1 MTWEF
6 PPLTVRCRWTYSPK
20 TFKRGEASCFFENC
34 YYVLPIKGCSLD
46 PAWSSFNSFPGDAFS
61 ESASI
66 TIIIVIYDLNHQIQL
81 WSIRI
86 TIKTWQDQEML
97 SSLISTMLGGNAEI
111 QVPIWFSFQSDV
123 LIVRYNVFGCY
134 SNHTDMDAIV
144 NVFPQ
149 DVRPYSGSDASG
161 GTMYNIDRSDT
172 FGRRRMDIDGEK

>member
-1 MTWEF
+1 
-6 PPLTVRCRWTYSPK
+6 
-20 TFKRGEASCFFENC
+20 
-34 YYVLPIKGCSLD
+34 
-46 PAWSSFNSFPGDAFS
+46 
-61 ESASI
+61 
-66 TIIIVIYDLNHQIQL
+66 
-81 WSIRI
+81 
-86 TIKTWQDQEML
+86 ML

-111 QVPIWFSFQSDV
+111 QVPIRFSFQRDV
-123 LIVRYNVFGCY
+123 LIIRYNVFGCY